1 MQMEES
7 GFVQER
13 WRDNIVTLPNFI
25 SILRLCA
32 VPIFVVL
39 LINKD
44 DPLSAAILLSVLGAT
59 DWVDGWVARRFNQI
73 SELGKIL
80 DPTADR
86 IMFLVAVFSMLID
99 GSVPVWFGVLTLIR
113 EGVVAI
119 AALIL
124 GGLGARALTVTW
136 IGKTS
141 SFGLMFAFPLFL
153 FSTAVHGTQSSIYEV
168 LAYVIGLPSL
178 LLHFWAAFGYIP
190 LARTALRDHREQML

>member
-1 MQMEES
+1 MEES
-7 GFVQER
+7 GITQER
-13 WRDNIVTLPNFI
+13 WRDNIFTIPNFI

-44 DPLSAAILLSVLGAT
+44 DPLSAAILLSILGAT

-99 GSVPVWFGVLTLIR
+99 GSVPIWFGVLTLIR

-136 IGKTS
+136 VGKTS

-153 FSTAVHGTQSSIYEV
+153 FSTAVHGTQSTIYEV

-190 LARTALRDHREQML
+190 LARTALREHRDQML

>member
-1 MQMEES
+1 MEES
-7 GFVQER
+7 SFTQER
-13 WRDNIVTLPNFI
+13 WRDNIVTIPNFI

-124 GGLGARALTVTW
+124 AGLGTKALEVTW
-136 IGKTS
+136 LGKTS
-141 SFGLMFAFPLFL
+141 SFGLMFVFPFFL
-153 FSTAVHGTQSSIYEV
+153 ISAGTIGTQSVVWEVIAYSIG
-168 LAYVIGLPSL
+168 IPSL
-178 LLHFWAAFGYIP
+178 ILHYYAAFGYIP
-190 LARTALRDHREQML
+190 LARKALSLHKESLE

>member
-1 MQMEES
+1 MDES
-7 GFVQER
+7 SFTQER
-13 WRDNIVTLPNFI
+13 WRDNIFTIPNFI

-44 DPLSAAILLSVLGAT
+44 DPLSAAILLSILGAT

-113 EGVVAI
+113 EAVVAI

-136 IGKTS
+136 VGKTS

-190 LARTALRDHREQML
+190 LARTALREHRDQML

>member
-1 MQMEES
+1 MEES

-25 SILRLCA
+25 SILRLFA

>member
-1 MQMEES
+1 MEEPN
-7 GFVQER
+7 QTHER
-13 WRDNIVTLPNFI
+13 WRDNAFTVPNLI
-25 SILRLCA
+25 SILRLAA
-32 VPIFVVL
+32 VPVFVWL
-39 LINKD
+39 LIGESR
-44 DPLSAAILLSVLGAT
+44 PLAAAALLGILGAT
-59 DWVDGWVARRFNQI
+59 DWVDGWIARRFNQV
-73 SELGKIL
+73 SELGKVL

>member
-1 MQMEES
+1 MDES
-7 GFVQER
+7 GFSQER
-13 WRDNIVTLPNFI
+13 WRDNIATVPNFI

-32 VPIFVVL
+32 VPVFVWL
-39 LINKD
+39 LLEKN
-44 DPLSAAILLSVLGAT
+44 DPLSAAILLSILGVT
-59 DWVDGWVARRFNQI
+59 DWVDGWIARRFNQV

-136 IGKTS
+136 MGKTS

-153 FSTAVHGTQSSIYEV
+153 FATAVHGTQSTVYEV
-168 LAYVIGLPSL
+168 LAYAIGLPSL
-178 LLHFWAAFGYIP
+178 VLHFWAAFGYIP
-190 LARTALRDHREQML
+190 LARTALREHREQML

>member
-1 MQMEES
+1 MEES
-7 GFVQER
+7 SFTQER
-13 WRDNIVTLPNFI
+13 WRDNIVTIPNFI

-44 DPLSAAILLSVLGAT
+44 DPLSAAILLSILGAT

-136 IGKTS
+136 VGKTS

-190 LARTALRDHREQML
+190 LARTALREHRDQML

>member
-1 MQMEES
+1 MEES
-7 GFVQER
+7 GITQER
-13 WRDNIVTLPNFI
+13 WRDNVITIPNLI

-32 VPIFVVL
+32 VPIFVIL
-39 LINKD
+39 LINND
-44 DPLSAAILLSVLGAT
+44 DPLSAAILLSILGAT

-86 IMFLVAVFSMLID
+86 VMFLVAVFSMLID

-113 EGVVAI
+113 EGVVAV

-136 IGKTS
+136 VGKTS

-153 FSTAVHGTQSSIYEV
+153 FSTAVHGTQSTIYEV

-190 LARTALRDHREQML
+190 LARTALREHRDQML